1 MASESQKIK
10 AMEAE
15 ISRLRKKLREMKTP
29 SLDLSLSQLEEL
41 TGIDKPTWSK
51 WLSGKKSPTLA
62 SLVRVAPALGMTPGQ
77 VADAICLR
85 QKASLAVPINLKD

>member
-1 MASESQKIK
+1 MATTDQKVK

-15 ISRLRKKLREMKTP
+15 IARLRKKLREIKTP
-29 SLDLSLSQLEEL
+29 TLDLSLSQLEEL

-51 WLSGKKSPTLA
+51 WLSGKKSPTLT

-77 VADAICLR
+77 LADAICARLV
-85 QKASLAVPINLKD
+85 VPVDIEN